1 METTTDNLFDSI
13 TIDYSGFHGPVAS
26 AMVYM
31 NDDSKQSHFYREI
44 LMIGHNECESN
55 WHDDTC
61 ECPTDD
67 YYKQIFAGHM
77 TNGNMTIVTNEK
89 GE

>member
-1 METTTDNLFDSI
+1 MDTTTNKLFDSI

-26 AMVYM
+26 GIVYD
-31 NDDSKQSHFYREI
+31 NDDLCKAHFYREV
-44 LMIGHNECESN
+44 LMIGHN
-55 WHDDTC
+55 
-61 ECPTDD
+61 D